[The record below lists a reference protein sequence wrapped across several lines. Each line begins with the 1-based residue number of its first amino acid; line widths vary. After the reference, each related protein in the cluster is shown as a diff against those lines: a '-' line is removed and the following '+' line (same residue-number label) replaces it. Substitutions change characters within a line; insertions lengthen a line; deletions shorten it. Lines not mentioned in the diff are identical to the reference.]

1 VRARAVPAEAEGDAR
16 TPWRTYD
23 RLRLRGRVAE
33 ARVWSLTAA
42 WLDAREA
49 EGAASVRRF
58 REKYGG

>member
-1 VRARAVPAEAEGDAR
+1 MH
-16 TPWRTYD
+16 WRTCD
-23 RLRLRGRVAE
+23 RLRLQGRTAE
-33 ARVWSLTAA
+33 GRVWSLMAA